1 MELVPY
7 LSLAT
12 IVFFI
17 NCFPAFM
24 PPTWSILAFFY
35 ITYHLPVI
43 PLILIGVLFAT
54 LGRIVLYYIARYL
67 GKYIFPATSKE
78 NLEFLGKYLNT
89 KKHIS
94 IPFFLTC
101 AFIPLPSNQLFI
113 TAGLAKANIL
123 LLAISFAFGRL
134 FSYSWTVLTSAFV
147 INNTSF
153 EFSFAPQINFLI
165 QIGALASVYLI
176 GFIPWK
182 KILKG
187 RL

>member
-7 LSLAT
+7 LSLAV

-35 ITYHLPVI
+35 LTYHLPVV

-54 LGRIVLYYIARYL
+54 LGRVVLYYIAKYM
-67 GKYIFPATSKE
+67 GKYIFPARSKE

-94 IPFFLTC
+94 IPFFLSC

-113 TAGLAKANIL
+113 TAGLARANIL
-123 LLAISFAFGRL
+123 LLALSFAFGRVI
-134 FSYSWTVLTSAFV
+134 SYTWTVLTSAFV
-147 INNTSF
+147 ISNTSF
-153 EFSFAPQINFLI
+153 DIALTPQLNFFL

-176 GFIPWK
+176 GYIPWK
-182 KILKG
+182 KILQG
-187 RL
+187 RI